1 MSSNTGNDQVAFR
14 FKFSSESIPQLQRLS
29 DSPSAHKIKRLALFS
44 LGLREM
50 PDTGGYLNPAPGK
63 VYHVPGEGDYEMAD
77 GDGVL
82 PDIACLHWTRKFAP
96 IIGSFDSLEELT
108 LDTSPY
114 RGMGLPFSRSLL
126 SHVEDNEAPVLVRVE
141 FQTYICEFFW
151 RGFQKTK
158 EVTFKPN
165 PRLQGS
171 ERKAIYSDAERLS
184 SQFEDVF
191 EKLSMAYF
199 DQGPSTCRF
208 ESLDMAGATIFSLC
222 HEYLDEPFLES
233 FNRPPL
239 SLSLKNI
246 RERRLFEDESDDE
259 YDTEEEEEEEEDEG
273 EENRPILEQLAN
285 SERVLRELS
294 IVNCTF
300 YKADTLLVPLFQ
312 HLKNNCSENLRTFRF
327 EGVKDLD
334 GTPVMFDWSGNGKL
348 DDGSLVPE
356 MVESMGMWGA
366 LGRMIRCVRF

>member
-1 MSSNTGNDQVAFR
+1 MSANPGNHQFAFR
-14 FKFSSESIPQLQRLS
+14 FKFSSESLPQLQRLS
-29 DSPSAHKIKRLALFS
+29 DSPSAYKIKRLAFVS
-44 LGLREM
+44 LGQKEM
-50 PDTGGYLNPAPGK
+50 PNTPGYVKPAPGNF
-63 VYHVPGEGDYEMAD
+63 YHVEGEGDYEMAE

-82 PDIACLHWTRKFAP
+82 PDLACLRWTRQFAP

-114 RGMGLPFSRSLL
+114 HGMGLPFSRSLL
-126 SHVEDNEAPVLVRVE
+126 SEIEDNDTPVLVRVE
-141 FQTYICEFFW
+141 FQTYICEFLW
-151 RGFQKTK
+151 RGYKTTK

-171 ERKAIYSDAERLS
+171 ERETIYSDVERLS

-208 ESLDMAGATIFSLC
+208 ESLEMAGATVFSLC
-222 HEYLDEPFLES
+222 HEYINEPLMQA

-239 SLSLKNI
+239 SLSLKSI

-259 YDTEEEEEEEEDEG
+259 YDTEEEEDEG

-285 SERVLRELS
+285 SERILRELS
-294 IVNCTF
+294 IVDCKF
-300 YKADTLLVPLFQ
+300 YNVDLLLVPLF
-312 HLKNNCSENLRTFRF
+312 KNLMMYRSESLRTFRF
-327 EGVKDLD
+327 QGVKDLD
-334 GTPVMFDWSGNGKL
+334 GTAVMFDWFGDGKL
-348 DDGSLVPE
+348 DDGSLLPSI
-356 MVESMGMWGA
+356 VERMGMWGA
-366 LGRMIRCVRF
+366 LGQMIRCVRF

>member
-1 MSSNTGNDQVAFR
+1 
-14 FKFSSESIPQLQRLS
+14 
-29 DSPSAHKIKRLALFS
+29 
-44 LGLREM
+44 
-50 PDTGGYLNPAPGK
+50 
-63 VYHVPGEGDYEMAD
+63 MAE

-82 PDIACLHWTRKFAP
+82 PDLACLRWTRQFAP

-126 SHVEDNEAPVLVRVE
+126 SEIEDNDTPVLVRVE

-151 RGFQKTK
+151 RGYKTTK

-165 PRLQGS
+165 LRLQGS
-171 ERKAIYSDAERLS
+171 ERKTIYSDTERLS

-208 ESLDMAGATIFSLC
+208 ESLEMAGATIFSLC

-239 SLSLKNI
+239 SLSLKSI

-259 YDTEEEEEEEEDEG
+259 YDTEEEEDEG

-285 SERVLRELS
+285 SERVLHELS
-294 IVNCTF
+294 IVDCTF
-300 YKADTLLVPLFQ
+300 YRADSLLVPLFQ
-312 HLKNNCSENLRTFRF
+312 HLKNNCCDSLRTFRF

-334 GTPVMFDWSGNGKL
+334 GTAVMFDWYGNGKL
-348 DDGSLVPE
+348 DDGSLLPE
-356 MVESMGMWGA
+356 MVESVGLWRA
-366 LGRMIRCVRF
+366 LAEMIRCVRF

>member
-1 MSSNTGNDQVAFR
+1 
-14 FKFSSESIPQLQRLS
+14 
-29 DSPSAHKIKRLALFS
+29 
-44 LGLREM
+44 
-50 PDTGGYLNPAPGK
+50 
-63 VYHVPGEGDYEMAD
+63 
-77 GDGVL
+77 
-82 PDIACLHWTRKFAP
+82 
-96 IIGSFDSLEELT
+96 
-108 LDTSPY
+108 
-114 RGMGLPFSRSLL
+114 
-126 SHVEDNEAPVLVRVE
+126 
-141 FQTYICEFFW
+141 
-151 RGFQKTK
+151 
-158 EVTFKPN
+158 
-165 PRLQGS
+165 
-171 ERKAIYSDAERLS
+171 
-184 SQFEDVF
+184 
-191 EKLSMAYF
+191 MAYF